1 MVVWQTKQRF
11 CFHKVSQG
19 SKPSLFMNLLQTWL
33 ANCCESYLV
42 ESPLLYLAFFKTI
55 LTASEFRTISL
66 SPLFFFFLSLK
77 PSFLDGHFSTQH
89 SHFRSFLA
97 VFSTDKHVA

>member
-1 MVVWQTKQRF
+1 
-11 CFHKVSQG
+11 
-19 SKPSLFMNLLQTWL
+19 MNLLQTWL

>member
-19 SKPSLFMNLLQTWL
+19 PTPSLFMNLLQTWL
-33 ANCCESYLV
+33 ANCCQSYLV

-55 LTASEFRTISL
+55 LAASEFRAISL
-66 SPLFFFFLSLK
+66 SPLFFFFCL
-77 PSFLDGHFSTQH
+77 
-89 SHFRSFLA
+89 
-97 VFSTDKHVA
+97 